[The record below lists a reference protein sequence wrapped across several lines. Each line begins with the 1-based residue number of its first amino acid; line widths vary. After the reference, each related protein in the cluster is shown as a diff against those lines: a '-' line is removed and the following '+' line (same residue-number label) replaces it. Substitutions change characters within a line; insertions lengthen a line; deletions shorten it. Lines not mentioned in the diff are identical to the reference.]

1 MCIRDRD
8 GIVTVNKPEEETKPI
23 IKTPDDTIT
32 ATNTDVEYMPELHSD
47 VEDTSSYG
55 QSKDAFDSD
64 AAGIDAPLQDMMI
77 RNTGA
82 MTVGGSA
89 EGVRLK
95 RSKKFKSGQTALG
108 TKQLGRQLQL
118 TSLNI

>member
-1 MCIRDRD
+1 MCIRDSNYTPE
-8 GIVTVNKPEEETKPI
+8 VT
-23 IKTPDDTIT
+23 
-32 ATNTDVEYMPELHSD
+32 SD
-47 VEDTSSYG
+47 VTDTSSYG
-55 QSKDAFDSD
+55 ESKAAFDNA

-77 RNTGA
+77 RNAATA
-82 MTVGGSA
+82 NVGGSA

>member
-1 MCIRDRD
+1 
-8 GIVTVNKPEEETKPI
+8 
-23 IKTPDDTIT
+23 
-32 ATNTDVEYMPELHSD
+32 
-47 VEDTSSYG
+47 
-55 QSKDAFDSD
+55 
-64 AAGIDAPLQDMMI
+64 MMI
-77 RNTGA
+77 RNAETAG
-82 MTVGGSA
+82 VGGSA